1 MVSYIYNIKLSVG
14 YANVRGD
21 GYHRRRDE
29 HGQVIRGVESTRCRR
44 CDFEN
49 ESIQHVLGSC
59 PYGELM
65 RLARHNKVKHTL
77 TSLLRGKGF
86 DCYEEV
92 QCTDKDGSIRK
103 VDIIAFEPG
112 SDRAFMVDPTIRYE
126 TNNDIGQDVQ
136 AEKEGLY
143 ASCAKSINDLFA
155 NHGKREFRVFGLWV
169 GGRGT
174 ISREMEQFFKSFR
187 LDKRI
192 LPEIAEMVLS
202 ASIRMLHHHIN
213 GP

>member
-1 MVSYIYNIKLSVG
+1 
-14 YANVRGD
+14 
-21 GYHRRRDE
+21 
-29 HGQVIRGVESTRCRR
+29 
-44 CDFEN
+44 
-49 ESIQHVLGSC
+49 
-59 PYGELM
+59 
-65 RLARHNKVKHTL
+65 
-77 TSLLRGKGF
+77 
-86 DCYEEV
+86 
-92 QCTDKDGSIRK
+92 
-103 VDIIAFEPG
+103 
-112 SDRAFMVDPTIRYE
+112 MVDPTIRYE

-192 LPEIAEMVLS
+192 LPEMAEMVLS

>member
-1 MVSYIYNIKLSVG
+1 
-14 YANVRGD
+14 
-21 GYHRRRDE
+21 
-29 HGQVIRGVESTRCRR
+29 
-44 CDFEN
+44 
-49 ESIQHVLGSC
+49 
-59 PYGELM
+59 M
-65 RLARHNKVKHTL
+65 RLARHNKVKHL
-77 TSLLRGKGF
+77 ITSLLRGKGF

-112 SDRAFMVDPTIRYE
+112 SETAFMVDPTIRYE

-202 ASIRMLHHHIN
+202 ASIKIGRASCRERV
-213 GP
+213 